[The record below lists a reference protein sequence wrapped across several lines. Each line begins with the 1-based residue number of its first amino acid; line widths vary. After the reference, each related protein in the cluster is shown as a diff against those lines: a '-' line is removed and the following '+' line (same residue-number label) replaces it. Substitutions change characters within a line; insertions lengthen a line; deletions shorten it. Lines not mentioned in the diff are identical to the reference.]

1 MAEIPPM
8 FALRRPATRSVLSTQ
23 YSVRRRGH
31 RPLSPV
37 PGPLSPAPYLLFPL
51 LIALN
56 FPAASAQDDLPSQ
69 EESAIRAAV
78 ERVAPSVVKIE
89 TIGGLERV
97 GKVLISTGP
106 TTGLVVDESGYILSS
121 AFNFVQKP
129 SSILVTLPSGAR
141 AAAQIVARDNSRM
154 LVLLKVN
161 TSEKLTPPIAA
172 PKNEMT
178 VGEWAIAVGRTY
190 DQPLPNVSVGVLSAT
205 GRIW

>member
-1 MAEIPPM
+1 M
-8 FALRRPATRSVLSTQ
+8 S
-23 YSVRRRGH
+23 
-31 RPLSPV
+31 RPLLVVLVLHVFAV
-37 PGPLSPAPYLLFPL
+37 PAR
-51 LIALN
+51 
-56 FPAASAQDDLPSQ
+56 AQDDVTSQ

-106 TTGLVVDESGYILSS
+106 TTGLVVDEAGYILSS

-141 AAAQIVARDNSRM
+141 APAQIVARDNSRM

-161 TSEKLTPPIAA
+161 TSEKLTLPVAV
-172 PKNEMT
+172 PKSEMT
-178 VGEWAIAVGRTY
+178 VGQWAIAVGRTY

-205 GRIW
+205 GR